1 MKTLN
6 KAELY
11 SSFDK
16 YLSTKNIL
24 NVALIYF
31 VWEGV
36 SHQRQ
41 IHYGKTVMQGKE
53 RIQSTLRRNSSAFKK
68 VDKIII
74 QKQYKKFCTFHSFNN
89 LLQRQYG
96 SIEFEELAR
105 KEAMVDKSTYLLRSD
120 EIRNLNEQ
128 FFTYYQVHLAL
139 NILGYKNIY
148 REIMVWDSDTSF
160 TQILSDSM
168 IQKYFQHSLGALIGL
183 SRDASS
189 IGHSVAVRRQ
199 GNKWLYIDS
208 YEKKPI
214 SFNTNASMLK
224 FIKQKGMTSIM
235 FVYPRKIRLTSVVN
249 RLFANNSS
257 FHPLSKK
264 HVVDI
269 DKTTSKKQIDEYNK
283 NYDLLTEKQKYELEV
298 IRQLKNN
305 IKEEYSK
312 NYDLPTE
319 KKKYKLEVIKQLK
332 KHLKDAP
339 QIIRSLCKRYPHL
352 IT

>member
-1 MKTLN
+1 MRRGATFENVRGPTDHRENNLSI
-6 KAELY
+6 LY

-16 YLSTKNIL
+16 LLSSKNIL
-24 NVALIYF
+24 IGAVIYF
-31 VWEGV
+31 VLKGV
-36 SHQRQ
+36 ECQHQ
-41 IHYGKTVMQGKE
+41 INYGKTVKQGKE
-53 RIQSTLRRNSSAFKK
+53 RIESTLRRNSSAFKK
-68 VDKIII
+68 VDKIRI
-74 QKQYKKFCTFHSFNN
+74 QKQYKNFCTFHSFNN

-105 KEAMVDKSTYLLRSD
+105 KQAMDDKSTYLLRSD
-120 EIRNLNEQ
+120 EIRIFNEQ
-128 FFTYYQVHLAL
+128 YFTYYQVHLAL

-160 TQILSDSM
+160 TQILSDST
-168 IQKYFQHSLGALIGL
+168 IQKYFQHSLGALIVLYGVPYGYG
-183 SRDASS
+183 SNT
-189 IGHSVAVRRQ
+189 GHSVAVRRQ
-199 GNKWLYIDS
+199 GNKWFYIDS

-224 FIKQKGMTSIM
+224 FIKQKGMMNIM
-235 FVYPRKIRLTSVVN
+235 FVYPRNIRLTSVVN

-264 HVVDI
+264 HVVNI

-298 IRQLKNN
+298 I
-305 IKEEYSK
+305 
-312 NYDLPTE
+312 
-319 KKKYKLEVIKQLK
+319 KQLK